1 MVLGAGE
8 VVVPRGRAR
17 SRTGASAGQKG
28 CDVAEATR
36 NELLIKEFRAN
47 HGVVFEPDKPPRTL
61 LLLTTRGRRSGAA
74 HTTPLVCIAE
84 GARYLVFATHGG
96 SPEDP
101 DWFLNLVA
109 AGTAT
114 VEVGAESF
122 RAKATVLE
130 GEERDR
136 RYDEQAARFPPF
148 AQYALNTARVI
159 PVVAL
164 ERID

>member
-1 MVLGAGE
+1 MPRRSE
-8 VVVPRGRAR
+8 VSDPEEYNRL
-17 SRTGASAGQKG
+17 T
-28 CDVAEATR
+28 AE
-36 NELLIKEFRAN
+36 EFRAN

-61 LLLTTRGRRSGAA
+61 LLLTTRGRRSGVE

-84 GARYLVFATHGG
+84 GATYLVFATHGG
-96 SPEDP
+96 APEDP

-109 AGTAT
+109 EGSAT
-114 VEVGAESF
+114 VEVGAATF

-130 GEERDR
+130 GAERDR
-136 RYDEQAARFPPF
+136 RYAEQAARFPQF
-148 AQYALNTARVI
+148 AEYARNTSRVI